1 MRVATTRVRL
11 IAAAATAT
19 ALGLLVT
26 APPSSAAGP
35 VAFVGQESLE
45 VVARGGHGTATVA
58 VSNEGPGVT
67 IAWSVTLTSAAGAA
81 RVDVDPPSSSLSA
94 NDVSVIDL
102 TFRVTGAEGSLA
114 GYLIGTI
121 GGGSAPAVLP
131 LTIQAF
137 PFEVPFGPPTV
148 IGASALIAVVWVLI
162 CWKRGGLRA
171 QATNVD
177 PDAPPAWE
185 PTSWAT
191 TITGA
196 GGLLALLTLSGALPA
211 DTVLFSRQ
219 EFAALALV
227 FAALGVLA
235 PLAFVAL
242 RDWFGTAPMTAVAM
256 ALTTAGVLGQLATL
270 DLLIVDAYGQSG
282 GPVPLLVFLAIAIL
296 CGVLVLLYVWRSLTT
311 ILPKEAAVT
320 GGRRVT
326 LPLL

>member
-1 MRVATTRVRL
+1 MRVMRTLVGLVAA
-11 IAAAATAT
+11 AAAATIPGL
-19 ALGLLVT
+19 ALV
-26 APPSSAAGP
+26 ASASAAGP
-35 VAFVGQESLE
+35 VAFVGQESLK
-45 VVARGGHGTATVA
+45 VSARAGVATATVA
-58 VSNEGPGVT
+58 VSNEGPGAT

-81 RVDVDPPSSSLSA
+81 QVDVDPASSSLSA
-94 NDVSVIDL
+94 NGVSVVDL

-114 GYLIGTI
+114 GYLIGTVD
-121 GGGSAPAVLP
+121 GGSAPAVLP
-131 LTIQAF
+131 LTIQTF
-137 PFEVPFGPPTV
+137 PFEVPFGQGLV
-148 IGASALIAVVWVLI
+148 IVVSVVVAAVWVFL
-162 CWKRGGLRA
+162 CWRWGGLRDL
-171 QATNVD
+171 ATNVD
-177 PDAPPAWE
+177 PNAPPAWE

-242 RDWFGTAPMTAVAM
+242 RDWCGTAPMTAVAM
-256 ALTTAGVLGQLATL
+256 ALTTAGVLGQLTTL

-296 CGVLVLLYVWRSLTT
+296 CGVLVLLYVWRSLAT
-311 ILPKEAAVT
+311 ILPKGAAVT